1 MHANMKKIIIITSTA
16 LVVIF
21 FTSCGVKT
29 EKEKLVIQDP
39 VLIGNPLIVIN
50 G

>member
-1 MHANMKKIIIITSTA
+1 MNKKLYIVSTI
-16 LVVIF
+16 LVVIL

-29 EKEKLVIQDP
+29 EKETMIIKDP

>member
-1 MHANMKKIIIITSTA
+1 MKKILFIISTT
-16 LVVIF
+16 LVVF
-21 FTSCGVKT
+21 LFTSCGVKT
-29 EKEKLVIQDP
+29 EKKTMVIQDP

>member
-1 MHANMKKIIIITSTA
+1 MKKILFIISAT
-16 LVVIF
+16 LVVSL
-21 FTSCGVKT
+21 FTSCRVKT
-29 EKEKLVIQDP
+29 EKETMVIQDP

>member
-1 MHANMKKIIIITSTA
+1 MNKIIFIISA
-16 LVVIF
+16 LAAML

-29 EKEKLVIQDP
+29 EKEKLVIKEP
-39 VLIGNPLIVIN
+39 VIVGNPLIVIN